1 MLYQS
6 SILPYNAPALIAG
19 SGALLV
25 LFYLIRP
32 LLRPLRDIPGPII
45 ARYTR
50 LWELYQN
57 WCGQFEHVTVALH
70 KQYGIFICPRMGV
83 SILTVL

>member
-1 MLYQS
+1 MTYLS
-6 SILPYNAPALIAG
+6 SVLSYNLPALIAG
-19 SGALLV
+19 SGALLALYFLV
-25 LFYLIRP
+25 VTILS
-32 LLRPLRDIPGPII
+32 PLRDVPGPTL

-70 KQYGIFICPRMGV
+70 KQYGIIRFPN
-83 SILTVL
+83 